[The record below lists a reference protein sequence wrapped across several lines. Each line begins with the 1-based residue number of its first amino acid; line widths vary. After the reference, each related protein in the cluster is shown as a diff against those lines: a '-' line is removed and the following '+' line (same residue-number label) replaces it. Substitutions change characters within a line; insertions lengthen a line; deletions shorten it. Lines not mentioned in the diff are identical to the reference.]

1 VPDSPSSR
9 RVPFVGLTGGIGSGK
24 STALAALEELG
35 AATLSADA
43 VVHEL
48 LGGAAVREAI
58 AGRFGDDVLA
68 ADGTIDRSAVAAHAF
83 EHAEDRAWLEGMLW
97 PRVGARIAEWR
108 AEVDGREPSPAAA
121 VVEVPLLFESG
132 MDAAFDATIAILA
145 DDAVRADRAAA
156 RGHEAVDERTARQL
170 GQEEKAQ
177 RATYGVHNS
186 GSLEELEEKL
196 SDVLAK
202 LSS

>member
-1 VPDSPSSR
+1 
-9 RVPFVGLTGGIGSGK
+9 
-24 STALAALEELG
+24 
-35 AATLSADA
+35 
-43 VVHEL
+43 VHEL
-48 LGGAAVREAI
+48 YRDPQIHAAVVAHWGQE
-58 AGRFGDDVLA
+58 LA
-68 ADGTIDRSAVAAHAF
+68 PGGVVDRAAVARRAF
-83 EHAEDRAWLEGMLW
+83 ANDDDRAWLEGLLW
-97 PRVGARIAEWR
+97 PKVGERIAEWR
-108 AEVDGREPSPAAA
+108 AIESTRDDPPRALI
-121 VVEVPLLFESG
+121 VEVPLLFESG
-132 MDAAFDATIAILA
+132 MDAAFDATIAIVA
-145 DDAVRADRAAA
+145 DDVVRADRAAA